1 MFFSQ
6 FVYSWKFSILEY
18 NVTND
23 GNTSSVLTDNLC
35 DQPHS
40 FATVTFFDTKWRAFI
55 HIKYREDTL
64 AST

>member
-40 FATVTFFDTKWRAFI
+40 NILWYQMKSIYTYQI
-55 HIKYREDTL
+55 
-64 AST
+64 